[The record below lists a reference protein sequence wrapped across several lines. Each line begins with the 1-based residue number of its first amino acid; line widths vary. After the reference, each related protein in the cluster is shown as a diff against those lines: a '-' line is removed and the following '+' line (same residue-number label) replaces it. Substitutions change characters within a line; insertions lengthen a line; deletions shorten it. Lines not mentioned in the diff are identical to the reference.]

1 MHPFGAWEVNTA
13 GMRSMIYIT
22 GSCHCA
28 SIWSREVSTPGMRSV
43 IYFSG
48 ACDCVSIRSMG
59 GEHARY
65 VVNDIH

>member
-1 MHPFGAWEVNTA
+1 MGVEHGWNAVDDIHYWIIN
-13 GMRSMIYIT
+13 
-22 GSCHCA
+22 CA

-48 ACDCVSIRSMG
+48 ACDCVSIKSMG

-65 VVNDIH
+65 MVNDIH